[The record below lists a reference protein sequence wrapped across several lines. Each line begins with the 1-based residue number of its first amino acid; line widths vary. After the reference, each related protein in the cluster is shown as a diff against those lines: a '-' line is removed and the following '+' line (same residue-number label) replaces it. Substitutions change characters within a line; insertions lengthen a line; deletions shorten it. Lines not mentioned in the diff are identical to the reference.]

1 MADYIYSMETR
12 LTPDQQ
18 RGVTLVQE
26 IARHVGLNVYLT
38 GGTIRDLVTGF
49 PIRDIDLSVQG
60 NPLKL
65 QKELEKA
72 GISIQGADE
81 DLRILY
87 LLMPGN
93 VRAELNMTRSE
104 VYDKPGKAPT
114 VTPATINE
122 DLRRRDF
129 TVNAMA
135 LSLNPGS
142 RGLLLDP
149 FNGIADIEAKVLRI
163 LHNYAFLEDPIRLI
177 RATRL
182 AARFHYTL
190 EERTQARYDAAKEN
204 NYIEY
209 VGKRSIGHE
218 LEQLAHEDDPIPVVR
233 ALEREGWLQ
242 ILHPH
247 WTAAKIEAGELSH
260 VVKQRQMMNE
270 LGYFPESGPITMYFL
285 TKKMS
290 DKDVSEIQRLIPRRD
305 FVDKWKHLESRAHDL
320 AKKLTSREA
329 STTSGA
335 WKLLSSA
342 APEDVLFLSVTT
354 KQQAVDAKLKNFF
367 TKWRQVREKLPFP
380 EMAEMRITAQLPEY
394 QKIQDEAF
402 LLLLDGK
409 LRSHNE
415 IVNFLKPYEPPPP
428 PPPPPARRGRG
439 KAAAAAAEPAAPGA
453 PAPVATGKRGRK
465 PKGVPA
471 PAPAAAPVPAVAS
484 SGKQLPATAAKQPA
498 PAAAKQAASAQ
509 PAVDQK
515 KPPSSARAPAAAKK
529 ATAPAKPSVAVMS
542 KPAPIKSAPAKAAKK
557 AGPAKAAPEK
567 AVAKKAAPA
576 KAAPAKAKKAVKPP
590 AKAAKKAPAKKAGTT
605 KAGKKR

>member
-18 RGVTLVQE
+18 RGVNLVQE
-26 IARHVGLNVYLT
+26 IARHAGLNVYLT

-65 QKELEKA
+65 QKELEKS
-72 GISIQGADE
+72 GISIQGVDE

-104 VYDKPGKAPT
+104 LYDKPGKAPT

-149 FNGIADIEAKVLRI
+149 FNGIADIETKFLRI

-218 LEQLAHEDDPIPVVR
+218 LEQLAHEEDPLPAVR

-242 ILHPH
+242 TLHPH
-247 WTAAKIEAGELSH
+247 WSAAKIEASELGH

-270 LGYFPESGPITMYFL
+270 LGYFPEPGPTNMYFL

-290 DKDVSEIQRLIPRRD
+290 DKDVSDIQRLIPRRD
-305 FVDKWKHLESRAHDL
+305 FIDKWKHLESRAHEL
-320 AKKLTSREA
+320 AKKLTGKEA

-342 APEDVLFLSVTT
+342 PPEDVLFLSVTT
-354 KQQAVDAKLKNFF
+354 KQQSVDAKLKNFF

-394 QKIQDEAF
+394 PKILDEAF

-428 PPPPPARRGRG
+428 PPPPAARRGRG
-439 KAAAAAAEPAAPGA
+439 KAAAAAAASEGAQSGA
-453 PAPVATGKRGRK
+453 PVPMATGKRGRK
-465 PKGVPA
+465 PKAAPAAPSALAAVPAPTTAPPGGEPKKA
-471 PAPAAAPVPAVAS
+471 PAPAKPAAIEKAKPAKAPGAVATKAVPVKVAAKKAAPKEEPGRKV
-484 SGKQLPATAAKQPA
+484 
-498 PAAAKQAASAQ
+498 
-509 PAVDQK
+509 
-515 KPPSSARAPAAAKK
+515 AAKK
-529 ATAPAKPSVAVMS
+529 ATSAPPKKPAK
-542 KPAPIKSAPAKAAKK
+542 APAKAAKK
-557 AGPAKAAPEK
+557 AAAPK
-567 AVAKKAAPA
+567 KPAKKAA
-576 KAAPAKAKKAVKPP
+576 
-590 AKAAKKAPAKKAGTT
+590 
-605 KAGKKR
+605 RR